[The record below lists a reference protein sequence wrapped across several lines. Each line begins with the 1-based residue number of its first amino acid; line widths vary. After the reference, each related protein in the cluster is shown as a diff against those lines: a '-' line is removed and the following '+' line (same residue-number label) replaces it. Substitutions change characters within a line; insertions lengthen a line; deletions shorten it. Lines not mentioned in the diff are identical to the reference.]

1 MTETNTVIKFPAGKH
16 SPEQLLQEVAETN
29 PTSVVVIAYHQED
42 NSFNIWNSEIHSLT
56 MLLGA
61 IELVKADLV
70 KGI

>member
-1 MTETNTVIKFPAGKH
+1 MTDTVIKFPAGKH
-16 SPEQLLQEVAETN
+16 SPAELLHEVEETN
-29 PTSVVVIAYHQED
+29 PTSVVVIAYHRED